1 MCTNRQMREKNMS
14 LRRKEINTLVK
25 IRKSEAQILQ
35 LAFIMIRNFVKL
47 SRPRID
53 GRVELEHSNVS
64 SDAAKLG
71 LATCKQ
77 VRFRLFPSDL
87 VVG

>member
-1 MCTNRQMREKNMS
+1 MPVCDCHRNVNISKSEA
-14 LRRKEINTLVK
+14 
-25 IRKSEAQILQ
+25 KSEAQILQ

>member
-1 MCTNRQMREKNMS
+1 MS

-53 GRVELEHSNVS
+53 GRMELEHSNVS

-71 LATCKQ
+71 LAMCKQ
-77 VRFRLFPSDL
+77 VGFYLLPSDL